1 VLDESGFVNPLVA
14 AGMSVGGFPLLV
26 GGRGGGKE
34 EEHGLF
40 QSVH

>member
-1 VLDESGFVNPLVA
+1 MLGESGFVNPLVA
-14 AGMSVGGFPLLV
+14 AGMSVAGLPLLA

-34 EEHGLF
+34 GEHDLL